1 MFWGQKI
8 WLQIM
13 LLFWSV
19 VSIAGAWPP
28 EVVWD
33 KLLEGEK
40 KMLKFIYLS
49 LDIYIYLFHPNQ
61 FVLYDTYTI
70 AIYDIILK

>member
-1 MFWGQKI
+1 MCWGQKI

-13 LLFWSV
+13 LLFPSV

-40 KMLKFIYLS
+40 KMLKFTYLS
-49 LDIYIYLFHPNQ
+49 IDIYIYLSHPNQ
-61 FVLYDTYTI
+61 FVSYDTHNI
-70 AIYDIILK
+70 AIYDRI